1 MSHHITSTWMF
12 LCCLAGLAA
21 AMCIAGF
28 ASFARQLRAAPLA
41 PVKEFT
47 SLSQDESD
55 TFDDLTGQLKDL
67 RVKSRDITRAYTEG
81 SQL

>member
-1 MSHHITSTWMF
+1 MSHHITSTWRF
-12 LCCLAGLAA
+12 LFCLAGVAA

-28 ASFARQLRAAPLA
+28 ASYARQLRAAPMA
-41 PVKEFT
+41 PVKELT

-55 TFDDLTGQLKDL
+55 TFDDLTGGLKDL
-67 RVKSRDITRAYTEG
+67 RVKSRDVIRAYTEG